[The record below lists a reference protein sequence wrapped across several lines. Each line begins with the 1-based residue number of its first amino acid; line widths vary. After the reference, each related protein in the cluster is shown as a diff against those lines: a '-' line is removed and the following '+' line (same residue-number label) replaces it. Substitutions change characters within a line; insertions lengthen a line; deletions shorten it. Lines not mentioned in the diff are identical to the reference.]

1 MRSTRMRSTQII
13 LALSTVLLALP
24 LIAQGQGN
32 GQNLNVKIP
41 VHAETGTIM
50 GSKTAT
56 VYTVPNGHRLSIGF
70 LTVTGTKT
78 PNQDVVLISVRTTLD
93 SMEITHT
100 ISQKLA
106 NDFHTSNAFAESN
119 SLELFADEN
128 TEVIIRVV
136 GNFGNVVAAWR
147 GTISGYLEP
156 L

>member
-1 MRSTRMRSTQII
+1 
-13 LALSTVLLALP
+13 
-24 LIAQGQGN
+24 
-32 GQNLNVKIP
+32 
-41 VHAETGTIM
+41 
-50 GSKTAT
+50 
-56 VYTVPNGHRLSIGF
+56 
-70 LTVTGTKT
+70 
-78 PNQDVVLISVRTTLD
+78 
-93 SMEITHT
+93 MEITHT